1 LTATLMIV
9 LSFVTR
15 PSEVSAMRFTWY
27 GATSQEKA
35 ATRAS
40 WSGLDVVLS
49 LVVLLAVGVFYFS
62 FW

>member
-1 LTATLMIV
+1 VLMIA

-15 PSEVSAMRFTWY
+15 RSEASAMRFTWY
-27 GATSQEKA
+27 GATAQEKA

-40 WSGLDVVLS
+40 WSGLDVALS
-49 LVVLLAVGVFYFS
+49 LVVLVAVGVFYIV

>member
-1 LTATLMIV
+1 MIV

-15 PSEVSAMRFTWY
+15 PPDSEALRFTWY
-27 GATSQEKA
+27 GATAQEKA

-40 WSGLDVVLS
+40 WTALDVALS
-49 LVVLLAVGVFYFS
+49 LVALGAVVVFYIL

>member
-1 LTATLMIV
+1 MIV

-15 PSEVSAMRFTWY
+15 PPDPGALRFTWY
-27 GATSQEKA
+27 GATAQEKA

-40 WSGLDVVLS
+40 WNALDVALS
-49 LVVLLAVGVFYFS
+49 LVALAAVVVFYIL